1 MSKFLALEEAF
12 VGTESGRDMR
22 ITKGTIYDG
31 DSPEVKAVPGI
42 FREIADDRADG
53 DADLKAR
60 IVELEAELAKKTAP
74 VAAKPAGK

>member
-22 ITKGTIYDG
+22 ILKGTVYDA

-42 FREIADDRADG
+42 FREIADTGSSDT
-53 DADLKAR
+53 DLKAR
-60 IVELEAELAKKTAP
+60 IAELEAELAKKPRTT
-74 VAAKPAGK
+74 GK